1 MALVSS
7 NGKVAYIYDQS
18 TDTWYPMAGSANTSQ
33 AYAWSG
39 IHQFQNSVTLDSSV
53 VSKVGINNFANAAAR
68 DAAITS
74 PVNGIMSFI
83 RNDSSGNA
91 VNQLQYYYNGG
102 WRVYG
107 DNANL
112 SDKTGGFTIAIGDGG
127 KTFLITSSSSSGITI
142 PNDTSAA
149 FPVGTQMAFVRMG
162 TGTVSFTAADQ
173 SVQILSK
180 NSNKSIAAQYSQAL
194 LVKRAANTWLLM
206 GDLTA

>member
-1 MALVSS
+1 MSSVSS
-7 NGKVAYIYDQS
+7 SGKVAYIYDQS

-33 AYAWSG
+33 AYTWSG
-39 IHQFQNSVTLDSSV
+39 IHQFQNSVVLDSGV
-53 VSKVGINNFANAAAR
+53 TSKSGVNNFANATAR
-68 DAAITS
+68 DAAITA
-74 PVNGIMSFI
+74 PTNGVVVFV
-83 RNDSSGNA
+83 RNDSAGNA
-91 VNQLQYYYNGG
+91 VNQLQYYYNGA

-112 SDKTGGFTIAIGDGG
+112 SDKTAGFTLAIGDGG
-127 KTFLITSSSSSGITI
+127 KTFLMTSTSSLGITI

-162 TGTVSFTAADQ
+162 TGAVSFIAADQ

-180 NSNKSIAAQYSQAL
+180 NSNKAIAAQYSQAL